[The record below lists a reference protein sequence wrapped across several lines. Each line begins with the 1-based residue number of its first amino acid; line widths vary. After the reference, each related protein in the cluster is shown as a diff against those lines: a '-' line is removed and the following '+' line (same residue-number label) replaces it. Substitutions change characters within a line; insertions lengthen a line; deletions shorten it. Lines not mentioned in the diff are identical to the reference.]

1 MVVSEGVCPG
11 VCTPFGTRQEL
22 TSRARQNLTT
32 NRPRRLCLSGD
43 HGLVALGLAARAKRR
58 CLNLLNK
65 YAPAARMMTVPPVG
79 IPRGMISL

>member
-32 NRPRRLCLSGD
+32 NRPRRLCLCGE
-43 HGLVALGLAARAKRR
+43 HGLVALGLAALR
-58 CLNLLNK
+58 
-65 YAPAARMMTVPPVG
+65 
-79 IPRGMISL
+79 IPSDVDQHSELMSITIPK

>member
-32 NRPRRLCLSGD
+32 NRLRRRCLSGE

-58 CLNLLNK
+58 CLNLLNDIR
-65 YAPAARMMTVPPVG
+65 ACGTVERYTRLRHG
-79 IPRGMISL
+79 